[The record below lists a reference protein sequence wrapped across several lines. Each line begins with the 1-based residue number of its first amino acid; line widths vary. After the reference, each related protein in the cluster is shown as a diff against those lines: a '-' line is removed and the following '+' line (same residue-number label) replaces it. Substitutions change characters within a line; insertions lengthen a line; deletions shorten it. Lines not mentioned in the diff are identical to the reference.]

1 MSLDRQAA
9 KAAGYTDAEIDAYEA
24 EQKQKG
30 APAPEVSGTEP
41 PPPPPPSPT
50 QNEVSD
56 VNYGEL
62 ATTMG
67 LAAAPYVLPAVG
79 VGAAGYGA
87 LKVGG
92 WGRNLASSAKDV
104 STAMRERTAVE
115 AAREARMG
123 SGGAYGRTPTPT
135 PAGPQLLGPGGQPLP
150 ASTHAPVSGPVAP
163 NPAAQP
169 VPAQTAGQ
177 PGIAERVRQI
187 AMQRIAPVAQ
197 AVAPVARAATGVG
210 AALMPGN
217 MGQNYPFPQSGP
229 MRGQEIN
236 PATGRPWTAQE
247 LQQYNSQMR

>member
-30 APAPEVSGTEP
+30 APAAEVSGTEP
-41 PPPPPPSPT
+41 PPPPPPSPSDI
-50 QNEVSD
+50 QNQNTGVD
-56 VNYGEL
+56 YGEL

-92 WGRNLASSAKDV
+92 WGRNLAESAKDI

-115 AAREARMG
+115 AAREARMANRPG
-123 SGGAYGRTPTPT
+123 FGGP
-135 PAGPQLLGPGGQPLP
+135 GPQP
-150 ASTHAPVSGPVAP
+150 APQPVSGPVAP
-163 NPAAQP
+163 NPVAQP
-169 VPAQTAGQ
+169 ASQ
-177 PGIAERVRQI
+177 PNIAERVRQI
-187 AMQRIAPVAQ
+187 AMQRVAPVAQ
-197 AVAPVARAATGVG
+197 AVAPVVRAATGVG
-210 AALMPGN
+210 AMVMPGN
-217 MGQNYPFPQSGP
+217 AGQNYPFPTSGP

-236 PATGRPWTAQE
+236 PATGRPWTPQE